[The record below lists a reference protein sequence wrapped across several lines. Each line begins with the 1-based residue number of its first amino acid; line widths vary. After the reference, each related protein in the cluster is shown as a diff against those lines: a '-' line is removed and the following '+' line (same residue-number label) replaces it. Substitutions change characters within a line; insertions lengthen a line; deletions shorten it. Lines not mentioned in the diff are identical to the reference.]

1 MTETQKE
8 EQPLTLEQK
17 LDSLLEIS
25 LSNNEMLQALVNAV
39 NSAMQEPQPQP
50 QQSQQ
55 GMPYQPGYPPPA
67 NEYGNV
73 YADGREY
80 SSADEIHR
88 GPRTYNS
95 IPDVNPPHHPAAP
108 PPGGM
113 PPPQQQQPPPHHPNP
128 PPPGGMPSPPQQY
141 TDGGERVMTPE
152 EYRDAHPE

>member
-113 PPPQQQQPPPHHPNP
+113 PPPQQQQQPPPMV
-128 PPPGGMPSPPQQY
+128 GPS
-141 TDGGERVMTPE
+141 GERVMTPD
-152 EYRDAHPE
+152 EYRAAHGDDGEST